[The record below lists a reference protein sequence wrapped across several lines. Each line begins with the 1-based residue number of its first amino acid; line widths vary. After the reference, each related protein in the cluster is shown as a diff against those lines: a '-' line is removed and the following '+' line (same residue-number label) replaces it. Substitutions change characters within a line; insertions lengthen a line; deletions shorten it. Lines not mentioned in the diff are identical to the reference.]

1 VDDIGFLRRTYQ
13 EALDK
18 RTGRRFV
25 STVVNDHF
33 SCLCPTIVLDDADE
47 AFRIGARGQRFFAQA
62 INQWYSG
69 GPPPDEDIDEHEDVL
84 AATERARETMI
95 ARLHEAQVPVNPRSV
110 QTLNVDHAY
119 GAASRA
125 IDYVEA
131 LQSCGVD
138 EVMCLMQM
146 GTVPQAACLETI
158 RQWGTK
164 VIPYFRR

>member
-1 VDDIGFLRRTYQ
+1 
-13 EALDK
+13 
-18 RTGRRFV
+18 
-25 STVVNDHF
+25 
-33 SCLCPTIVLDDADE
+33 
-47 AFRIGARGQRFFAQA
+47 
-62 INQWYSG
+62 
-69 GPPPDEDIDEHEDVL
+69 
-84 AATERARETMI
+84 MI

-125 IDYVEA
+125 IEYVEA